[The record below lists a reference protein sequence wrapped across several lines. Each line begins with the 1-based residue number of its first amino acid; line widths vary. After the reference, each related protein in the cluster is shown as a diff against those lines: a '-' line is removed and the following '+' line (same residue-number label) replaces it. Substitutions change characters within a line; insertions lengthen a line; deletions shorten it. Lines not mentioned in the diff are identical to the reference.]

1 MPELAEQ
8 GNHPQLTTLTLWPQ
22 LCLIGETR
30 LWMKSTIKLREEND
44 DLSRRMASIEQRLG
58 EVKLK
63 SKFATADS
71 MLFNQASG
79 SSTSL
84 LHPCWAGR
92 SNTGQSGVLPVTQ
105 SAGHPPR
112 VPPTRGTLRDPSES
126 CVLISTAHRPAC
138 SPCGRL
144 PRWTSCHEKVLL
156 PLYADKLVRAHEHHL
171 SAPRHPLCWWALQ
184 CMVMAAMSAW
194 FERPH

>member
-8 GNHPQLTTLTLWPQ
+8 GNHPQLTSLTLWPQ

-30 LWMKSTIKLREEND
+30 LWMKSTIQLREEND

-79 SSTSL
+79 SSTPP

-92 SNTGQSGVLPVTQ
+92 SNPGQSGVLPVTL

-112 VPPTRGTLRDPSES
+112 VPPTRGAYWDPS
-126 CVLISTAHRPAC
+126 
-138 SPCGRL
+138 GGM
-144 PRWTSCHEKVLL
+144 
-156 PLYADKLVRAHEHHL
+156 RAHQHSSSPSVYSL
-171 SAPRHPLCWWALQ
+171 WSAATLDIMPWKDS
-184 CMVMAAMSAW
+184 AASVC
-194 FERPH
+194 